1 MKRFGLSLVLGLV
14 LAAALAACAGEATPE
29 TVVVE
34 KEVIKEVP
42 VEIVVEKEVIKEVEV
57 PGETVVVKEEVVKE
71 VMVSGETVVVTKEVP
86 VEVQVEKVVVKEV
99 TVEKEVIREIET
111 PRVSPELL
119 GKLEGPRII
128 SDAGMV
134 PISFSEAPMLAA
146 MVSAGQLPPVDERLP
161 KDPQVIKPVHGIG
174 KYGGTLRR
182 AFTGPADVWNG
193 LRSSALDSMTYVNW
207 DVSETIPNA
216 AKGWEFSDGGR
227 VLTLFLRE
235 GTRWSDGSPFT
246 ADDFVWHHENM
257 WMDPDLN
264 PTPQRQ
270 MKSPGS
276 DEFGTVAKV
285 DDYTVRF
292 TFETPYFLF
301 VNYMSSASNLGGH
314 AGAGCNA
321 RGGFAPSEYLKQFH
335 AKFAGQ
341 AAVDKIAKDEGYDT
355 WVQLIKFKNCWQ
367 RNEEVPSLT
376 AWETTS
382 AINNPTWVLE
392 RNPYYW
398 MVDTDGNQLPYID
411 RVRMTL
417 AEDLEVLNLRAI
429 AGELDMQSRH
439 IDIGKLP
446 VFVQNSIKGDYSIK
460 LDIMEAGS
468 DFSIRFNLNYDKDP
482 VMGELIQNVDF
493 RRAISLGIDRD
504 EINET
509 FFLGLG
515 VPGSVVPADANK
527 YNPGPEW
534 RTKWAHFD
542 RDQANQM
549 LDDLGLTERDSQ
561 GYRVRPDGSGNRVVL
576 EHDTIRAF
584 VNNTVIAEAIT
595 QQLKH
600 IGIDFFVKE
609 VERSLGGARC
619 GDGSMQSRSAWGN
632 AGTEVVF
639 INGWGGI
646 GPSGQH
652 SCMGN
657 AYGAWYASEGE
668 SGVEPPAPLRMAMEL
683 FDKGVGAEESERI
696 QIGKEIWKL
705 AADNVWEIGVVG
717 QAGAVQ
723 GVRVVNNNL
732 GNAPARTP
740 NFNTYKTPM
749 MSRPMTLYFKDQ

>member
-1 MKRFGLSLVLGLV
+1 MKRLGLGLVLGLI
-14 LAAALAACAGEATPE
+14 LAVALAACGQDAAPE
-29 TVVVE
+29 PQVVE
-34 KEVIKEVP
+34 KEVIKEVIKE
-42 VEIVVEKEVIKEVEV
+42 VEVEVVKEVIKE
-57 PGETVVVKEEVVKE
+57 
-71 VMVSGETVVVTKEVP
+71 
-86 VEVQVEKVVVKEV
+86 
-99 TVEKEVIREIET
+99 IET
-111 PRVSPELL
+111 PKVSPELL
-119 GKLEGPRII
+119 GTLEGPRMNP
-128 SDAGMV
+128 GTV
-134 PISFSEAPMLAA
+134 PTSFSEAPMLAEL
-146 MVSAGQLPPVDERLP
+146 VKAGKLPPVEERLP
-161 KDPQVIKPVHGIG
+161 REPLVIQPVHEIG

-182 AFTGPADVWNG
+182 AFTGPADRWNG

-216 AKGWEFSDGGR
+216 AKGWEFSDGGK

-235 GTRWSDGSPFT
+235 GTRWSDGAPFT
-246 ADDFVWHHENM
+246 ADDFVWQHDNM

-264 PTPQRQ
+264 PKPPRQ

-276 DEFGTVAKV
+276 NEYGTVEKV
-285 DDYTVRF
+285 DDNTVKY
-292 TFETPYFLF
+292 TFETPYYML
-301 VNYMSSASNLGGH
+301 VNFMSAANNMGGH

-321 RGGFAPSEYLKQFH
+321 RGGFGPSHYLKQFH
-335 AKFAGQ
+335 AKEAGQ
-341 AAVDKIAKDEGYDT
+341 AAVDKIAKDEGYDS
-355 WVQLIKFKNCWQ
+355 WVKLFKFKNCWQ
-367 RNEEVPSLT
+367 LNEDVPSLT
-376 AWETTS
+376 AWETTT
-382 AINNPTWVLE
+382 AINNPTWVLT

-398 MVDTDGNQLPYID
+398 QVDTEGNQLPYID
-411 RVRMTL
+411 KIRMTL

-439 IDIGKLP
+439 IDIAKLP
-446 VFVQNSIKGDYSIK
+446 VFMENSIKGNYSIK
-460 LDIMEAGS
+460 LDVMEAGS

-482 VMGELIQNVDF
+482 VMGKLIQNVDF

-515 VPGSVVPADANK
+515 VSGSVVPADANK

-534 RTKWAHFD
+534 RTKWATFD
-542 RDQANQM
+542 QDKANQM
-549 LDDLGLTERDSQ
+549 LDDLGLTERDNQ
-561 GYRVRPDGSGNRVVL
+561 GYRLRPDGSGNRVVL

-584 VNNTVIAEAIT
+584 VNNTVVAEAIT

-609 VERSLGGARC
+609 VERSLGSARC

-639 INGWGGI
+639 INGFGGI
-646 GPSGQH
+646 GPAGAG

-657 AYGAWYASEGE
+657 AYGAWQASFGEEGT
-668 SGVEPPAPLRMAMEL
+668 EPPAPLKKAMEL
-683 FDKGVGAEESERI
+683 YNEGVGAQESERI
-696 QIGKEIWKL
+696 AIGKEIWKL
-705 AADNVWEIGVVG
+705 AADNVWELGVVG

-732 GNAPARTP
+732 GNAPSRTP

-749 MSRPMTLYFKDQ
+749 MSRPMTLYFKD